1 MSLVHVY
8 VYVCVYLPITL
19 PHAARAVCIHTHTH
33 DIARAHTH
41 THTEQGSLALS
52 RCNDG
57 VGQVWEILARQGKP
71 ESAIPCDFPP
81 EKWAARS
88 LDEKLSLAAEWIK
101 SRVARGDGGKD

>member
-19 PHAARAVCIHTHTH
+19 PHAARAVCI
-33 DIARAHTH
+33 H